1 MSKYAVTI
9 SLSSRQEDAGTAET
23 TSQRHQGVWYE
34 RDDASY
40 LIYHEAG
47 LKTTLRIG
55 PDEIRLYRRGEM
67 ESWQVFQLG
76 EVTGGVLGLG
86 GEPMALR
93 ILTSHLALEQGG
105 GSGHIALHY
114 ELWTAPSPEPDAAF
128 DMSLG
133 KFALELNWAIT
144 PGVEAPDEPGME

>member
-1 MSKYAVTI
+1 M
-9 SLSSRQEDAGTAET
+9 SSRQEDSGLAET

-40 LIYHEAG
+40 LIYDEEG

-55 PDEIRLYRRGEM
+55 PDEIRLYRRGEL
-67 ESWQVFQLG
+67 SGWQVFQLG
-76 EVTGGVLGLG
+76 EVTGGVVSLG
-86 GEPMALR
+86 GAPMTLR

-105 GSGHIALHY
+105 GSGRIALHY
-114 ELWTAPSPEPDAAF
+114 ELWTAPSPEPDAVL

-133 KFALELNWAIT
+133 KFALELDWAIT
-144 PGVEAPDEPGME
+144 PGVEAPREPEFESDER